1 MADTEDHV
9 YIERVKRGDSFSYS
23 FLVNKYKHMAYTIA
37 LKIMRNEEDAQD
49 AAQEGFIRAYQQIH
63 TFQGKS
69 KFSTWLY
76 TIIYRVSISKWKE
89 NRLPTFSLDQETN
102 DNYNTDRSSP
112 QLEQLHVEQQKLYIK
127 RAIERLPATEG
138 LLVTL
143 FYIDDNSVKEIQE
156 ITGFSLANIKVK
168 LFRARKKL
176 ERELQFLLQ
185 HEKMN

>member
-1 MADTEDHV
+1 MTNTEDQL
-9 YIERVKRGDSFSYS
+9 YIERVKRGDSFSFS
-23 FLVNKYKHMAYTIA
+23 FLVDKYKHMAYTIA
-37 LKIMRNEEDAQD
+37 MKIMRNEEDAED

-89 NRLPTFSLDQETN
+89 NKLSTSSLDNETSES
-102 DNYNTDRSSP
+102 YNPDHAIP
-112 QLEQLHVEQQKLYIK
+112 QLEQLHAQQQQWYIK
-127 RAIERLPATEG
+127 KAVDRLPPTEG

-143 FYIDDNSVKEIQE
+143 FYMDDKSVKEIQE

-185 HEKMN
+185 HETMN

>member
-1 MADTEDHV
+1 MTNTEDLI
-9 YIERVKRGDSFSYS
+9 YIERVKKGDSFSYS
-23 FLVNKYKHMAYTIA
+23 FLVDKYKHMAYTIA
-37 LKIMRNEEDAQD
+37 MKIMKNEEDAQD

-63 TFQGKS
+63 TFHGKS

-89 NRLPTFSLDQETN
+89 NKLSTSSIDSETN
-102 DNYNTDRSSP
+102 ENYNPDLSSP
-112 QLEQLHVEQQKLYIK
+112 QLEQLHARQQQLYIK
-127 RAIERLPATEG
+127 KAIDQLPPSEG

-143 FYIDDNSVKEIQE
+143 FYINDNSIKEIQE

-185 HEKMN
+185 HETMN

>member
-1 MADTEDHV
+1 MTNTEDQV

-23 FLVNKYKHMAYTIA
+23 FLVDKYKHMAYTIA
-37 LKIMRNEEDAQD
+37 MKIMRNEEDAED

-89 NRLPTFSLDQETN
+89 KRPTTSLDIETAE
-102 DNYNTDRSSP
+102 NYNPDYSSP
-112 QLEQLHVEQQKLYIK
+112 PLEQLHAQQQQLYIK
-127 RAIERLPATEG
+127 QAIDRLPPTEG
-138 LLVTL
+138 LLITL

-156 ITGFSLANIKVK
+156 ITGISLANIKVK

-176 ERELQFLLQ
+176 ERALQFLLQ
-185 HEKMN
+185 